1 MVEETGADNQKAIF
15 STEITEGEIVRSR
28 NLESYRYALL
38 FEVDVLKNRTI
49 LNFSAGGSNLGKELQ
64 KQGLNSIVVDLDLLN
79 NPGKDYSFR
88 QDPLRFIAALP
99 IRFYLEHF
107 KPNKDW
113 RKKIIKVKRKIGDI
127 AERKFV
133 QGDGRN
139 LPFADRT
146 FDMALS
152 LWTTYQIP
160 IDDREQVFRELMRV
174 ADTIHLGPVFGEDYR
189 ILSKLA
195 LEKGF
200 SIVLSQPFPVR
211 DLLIPEPERPNVVRT
226 PTDYEEY
233 MRINDKSLAY
243 GGKSVLNQKPKR
255 EKIARRDGYATG
267 GTCLILKRRTPE
279 YLEAMKSL

>member
-1 MVEETGADNQKAIF
+1 MAEETFGIA
-15 STEITEGEIVRSR
+15 EGEIVRSR
-28 NLESYRYALL
+28 NLESYEYALL
-38 FEVDVLKNRTI
+38 FEDDVLKNRTI
-49 LNFSAGGSNLGKELQ
+49 LNFGAGGSNLGKKLQ
-64 KQGLNSIVVDLDLLN
+64 EKDSNSIVVDLDLLN

-174 ADTIHLGPVFGEDYR
+174 ADTIHLGPVFGEDYQ

-211 DLLIPEPERPNVVRT
+211 DFLLPEPERPNVVRT
-226 PTDYEEY
+226 PVDYEKY
-233 MRINDKSLAY
+233 MRINDRSLAY
-243 GGKSVLNQKPKR
+243 DRESTLNQKPKR
-255 EKIARRDGYATG
+255 EKIAPRDNHATG
-267 GTCLILKRRTPE
+267 GACLILKRRTPE

>member
-1 MVEETGADNQKAIF
+1 MVEETGQDNQEAKLSA
-15 STEITEGEIVRSR
+15 EITEGEIVRSR
-28 NLESYRYALL
+28 NLKSYKYALL
-38 FEVDVLKNRTI
+38 FEDGVLRSRTI
-49 LNFSAGGSNLGKELQ
+49 LNFGAGGSNLGKELQ
-64 KQGLNSIVVDLDLLN
+64 EKDSNSIVVDLDLLN

-113 RKKIIKVKRKIGDI
+113 RKKIIEVKRKIGDI

-146 FDMALS
+146 FDTALS

-189 ILSKLA
+189 ILCKLA

-200 SIVLSQPFPVR
+200 SIVLSQPFPVS
-211 DLLIPEPERPNVVRT
+211 DLLLLEPERPNVVRT
-226 PTDYEEY
+226 SADYEKY
-233 MRINDKSLAY
+233 MRINDRSLAY
-243 GGKSVLNQKPKR
+243 GGESALNQKPKR
-255 EKIARRDGYATG
+255 EKIAPRDGYATG